1 MRVDAAPKKVD
12 QFAFL
17 AKQPFHRVIGQLHE
31 MGLIEN
37 FQVGQHEIEED
48 QETLYRPVVNIRI
61 KKGNEATI
69 LRLLRAHYLDAEFN
83 SDNHFITIPTRDD
96 AHHLIIH
103 ELTQCEL
110 PQGKFERT
118 MEVMQRTKHL
128 LDFKVLLLRE
138 KHPLEKKMIREVI
151 AATKTR
157 IHRLIH
163 EE

>member
-1 MRVDAAPKKVD
+1 MRVDVAPKKVNE
-12 QFAFL
+12 FEFL
-17 AKQPFHRVIGQLHE
+17 ARQPFHRVIGQLHE

-37 FQVGQHEIEED
+37 FQVGQHEVEED

-61 KKGNEATI
+61 KKGAESKV
-69 LRLLRAHYLDAEFN
+69 LSLLKPHYLGAEFN
-83 SDNHFITIPTRDD
+83 TDNHFITIPSRED

-103 ELTQCEL
+103 ELKQCEL
-110 PQGKFERT
+110 PSGKFERT
-118 MEVMQRTKHL
+118 LEVMQRTKHL
-128 LDFKVLLLRE
+128 LDFKVRLLRE